1 MSTLSRIVA
10 VALLPLFAASLA
22 SQDLLPKGPPQR
34 GPVVL
39 QNAVLHT
46 VTGGV
51 LEGGTL
57 WFDGGVIR
65 GVLAKGEQPALPPGS
80 SPHVIDLKG
89 KHVFPGLIAG
99 ASSLGLVE
107 LGMVRQS
114 VDTDELGEL
123 SPEALAMVAVNPDSA
138 HLPVTRCN
146 GVLATIAFP
155 IGGLLPGRASAF
167 HLDGWTNADLTV
179 RADVGPVVAW
189 PAQPG
194 GIERGRRGPRGAAP
208 PAAEAAD
215 ATKKARR
222 RIDDAFVAARA
233 WLTART
239 AEPALPV
246 DIRHE
251 ALAPALRREVPV
263 FVLADELEQIESA
276 VAWCQERALR
286 GVIVGGRDAAACAS
300 VLKAASVP
308 VVVTGV
314 HKLPRREDSAYDEP
328 FTLPKRLLDLG
339 VPFCIASGG
348 KAANERNLPY
358 HAATAVAF
366 GLDRERALAAITHDA
381 AVIFGVADRLGS
393 LAAGKDATL
402 FVADGH
408 PFELQTK
415 IELAFVQGRLVD
427 LRNKHTELAQ
437 KYRERYRQLE
447 GK

>member
-1 MSTLSRIVA
+1 MSRFSPIVA
-10 VALLPLFAASLA
+10 VMLPLFATPLA
-22 SQDLLPKGPPQR
+22 SQDLLPKGAPQR

-65 GVLAKGEQPALPPGS
+65 GVLPAGEQPALPPGS
-80 SPHVIDLKG
+80 SPRVIDLQG

-123 SPEALAMVAVNPDSA
+123 SAEALAMVAVNPDSA
-138 HLPVTRCN
+138 HLPVTRSN
-146 GVLATIAFP
+146 GVLATVAFP

-167 HLDGWTNADLTV
+167 QLDGWTNADLTV
-179 RADVGPVVAW
+179 RADVGPVVSW

-194 GIERGRRGPRGAAP
+194 GIERGRRGPRGGGP

-215 ATKKARR
+215 ATKKARQ

-233 WLTART
+233 WLTAKT
-239 AEPALPV
+239 AEPTLPV

-286 GVIVGGRDAAACAS
+286 CVIVGGRDAAECAGA
-300 VLKAASVP
+300 LKAASVP

-314 HKLPRREDSAYDEP
+314 HKLPRRDDSAYDEP
-328 FTLPKRLLDLG
+328 FTLPKRLQDLG

-348 KAANERNLPY
+348 EAANERNLPY
-358 HAATAVAF
+358 HAATAAAF

-381 AVIFGVADRLGS
+381 AVIFGIADRLGS

-415 IELAFVQGRLVD
+415 IELAFVQGRQID
-427 LRNKHTELAQ
+427 LRNKHTELAK

>member
-1 MSTLSRIVA
+1 MSTFSPIVA
-10 VALLPLFAASLA
+10 AALLPLFAASLA
-22 SQDLLPKGPPQR
+22 SQDLLPKGAPQR
-34 GPVVL
+34 GPIVL

-46 VTGGV
+46 ITGGV

-65 GVLAKGEQPALPPGS
+65 GVLPKGEQPALPPGS
-80 SPHVIDLKG
+80 SPRVIDLQG

-146 GVLATIAFP
+146 GVLATIVFP

-194 GIERGRRGPRGAAP
+194 GIERGRRGPRPGSP
-208 PAAEAAD
+208 QPAEAAD
-215 ATKKARR
+215 ATKKARQ

-286 GVIVGGRDAAACAS
+286 CVIVGGRDAAACAT

-348 KAANERNLPY
+348 EAANERNLPY

-381 AVIFGVADRLGS
+381 ATIFGVADRLGS
-393 LAAGKDATL
+393 LGAGKDATL

-408 PFELQTK
+408 PFALTTK
-415 IELAFVQGRLVD
+415 IELAFVQGRTVD